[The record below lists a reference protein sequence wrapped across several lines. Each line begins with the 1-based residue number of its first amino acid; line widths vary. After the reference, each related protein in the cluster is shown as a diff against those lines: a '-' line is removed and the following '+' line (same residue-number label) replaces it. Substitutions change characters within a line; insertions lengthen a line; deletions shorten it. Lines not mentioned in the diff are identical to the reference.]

1 MKIKLNI
8 EGMMCEHC
16 ANATKQALS
25 EVAGVES
32 VKIDLKKK
40 SAKVKCDD
48 STDTSLLIK
57 AVEEAGYKAELAQ

>member
-16 ANATKQALS
+16 ANAAKQALS

-32 VKIDLKKK
+32 VKVDLKKK

-48 STDTSLLIK
+48 SIDTALLIK
-57 AVEEAGYKAELAQ
+57 AVADAGYKAELA